1 MKAYVFLNT
10 KPGTSEDVLHHLT
23 GVAKIQGVVQVDSI
37 YGRFDAII
45 TLEASNLAELGELVY
60 RVIEQIPNVT
70 HTETALVLPRH
81 QG

>member
-10 KPGTSEDVLHHLT
+10 KPGTSEEVLHHLT
-23 GVAKIQGVVQVDSI
+23 GIAKIQGVLQVDSI

-45 TLEASNLAELGELVY
+45 TLEAGSISELGDLVY
-60 RVIEQIPNVT
+60 KVIEQIPNVT

-81 QG
+81 